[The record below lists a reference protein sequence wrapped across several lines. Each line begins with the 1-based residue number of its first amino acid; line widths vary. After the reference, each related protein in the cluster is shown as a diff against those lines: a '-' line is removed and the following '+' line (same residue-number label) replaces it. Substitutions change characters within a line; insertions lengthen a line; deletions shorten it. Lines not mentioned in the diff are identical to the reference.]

1 MPRSYSLGDYFE
13 RFIADQVASGRYGN
27 ASDVVRAG
35 LRLLED
41 HERVRQVTLD
51 TVRAELQKG
60 IDDLA
65 QGRFVEVEGD
75 DALEALFETIKQRG
89 QARLHGQSTE

>member
-1 MPRSYSLGDYFE
+1 MPRSYSLGDHFE
-13 RFIADQVASGRYGN
+13 QFIAEQVASGRYGN

-41 HERVRQVTLD
+41 HERRRGVTLETFLD
-51 TVRAELQKG
+51 ELQRG

-65 QGRFVEVEGD
+65 EDRSTEAEGD
-75 DALEALFETIKQRG
+75 DALRALFAKIKQQGRH
-89 QARLHGQSTE
+89 RLTGQSTE